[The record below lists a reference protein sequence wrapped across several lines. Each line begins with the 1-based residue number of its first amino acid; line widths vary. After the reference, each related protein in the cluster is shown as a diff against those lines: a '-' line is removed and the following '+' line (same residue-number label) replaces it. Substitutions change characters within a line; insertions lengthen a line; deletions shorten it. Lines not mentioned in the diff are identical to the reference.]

1 MPHAPTPPM
10 RWWALWETPTFKSF
24 LYPINPTYISSPYL
38 PYPYPTPYHPQT
50 YLMPTSLLSIWCPIS
65 NRILSHLNA
74 FLKSRV
80 LKSIY
85 KHKVPTIIYKKRAL
99 KKKSLVVCYQGIL
112 EKNGAWLNLFIV
124 WLATPIA
131 LKIVK
136 SVTNQPRKSM
146 KWLDETPSNRWASLF
161 FNNNC
166 KKQNKPFKSC
176 CAINVLLVHKF
187 KIFKNKRKNLQLCFP
202 QKIPQLRTLKLQTI
216 AQKLLLTLDQKSDKL
231 QDS

>member
-1 MPHAPTPPM
+1 MSHAPTPPM
-10 RWWALWETPTFKSF
+10 RWWVLWETPTFKSF

-38 PYPYPTPYHPQT
+38 PYPYPTPYHPQP

-99 KKKSLVVCYQGIL
+99 KKRVLLFVTKVYWKKMGRGLTYLLYGWPHPLPWKSSNLLQISP
-112 EKNGAWLNLFIV
+112 EKAWNDWMKPPRMDERHFFSTI
-124 WLATPIA
+124 IA
-131 LKIVK
+131 K
-136 SVTNQPRKSM
+136 
-146 KWLDETPSNRWASLF
+146 
-161 FNNNC
+161 
-166 KKQNKPFKSC
+166 NKPFKSC
-176 CAINVLLVHKF
+176 CAINVLLVQKF
-187 KIFKNKRKNLQLCFP
+187 KILKNKRKNLQLCFP
-202 QKIPQLRTLKLQTI
+202 QKIQQLRTLKLQTI